1 MQNAIRETEFKSLK
15 LKQRGKVRDIYDLG
29 DALLMVTSDRISA
42 FDVILP
48 NPMPGKG
55 KVLTQISL
63 FWFEIM
69 ESLVPNHIISSNV
82 DEYPEECRPYADQ
95 LRDRSMLVKKARP
108 LPIEC
113 VVRGYISGSGWKDY
127 QNSGKVCGIELP
139 AGLKESDKLP
149 GILFTPSTKAE
160 LGEHDENID
169 FEGAVE
175 KLGKPLAEKVR
186 DLSIAIY
193 EKGSALALQKG
204 IIIADTKF
212 EFGLVDDELI
222 LIDEVL
228 TPDSSR
234 FWPQADYR
242 PGGSQKSYDKQYLR
256 DYLLT
261 LDWDKTPPGPNL
273 PAEVIVNTMKKYK
286 EALTLLTG
294 KEYEI

>member
-1 MQNAIRETEFKSLK
+1 MQQAIRETEFHDLT
-15 LKQRGKVRDIYDLG
+15 LLQRGKVRDIYDLG

-69 ESLVPNHIISSNV
+69 ETLVPNHIISSDV
-82 DEYPEECRPYADQ
+82 ADYPEACRPYADQ
-95 LRDRSMLVKKARP
+95 LRDRSMLVKKAQP

-139 AGLKESDKLP
+139 AGLQESDRLP
-149 GILFTPSTKAE
+149 RVLFTPSTKAD

-169 FEGAVE
+169 FEGAVA
-175 KLGKPLAEKVR
+175 KLGKPLADKVR

-193 EKGSALALQKG
+193 EKGSALALEKG

-234 FWPQADYR
+234 FWSQADYQ

-261 LDWDKTPPGPNL
+261 LDWDKTAPGPNL
-273 PAEVIVNTMKKYK
+273 PNEVIDNTMKKYK
-286 EALTLLTG
+286 EALTQLTDQ
-294 KEYEI
+294 EYDL